1 MKLIFVLYAMHTII
15 PRQPMKDKDEKRV
28 PFELRGHS
36 VKLTDN
42 RCLLILVQI
51 TVVKRHKGNYK

>member
-1 MKLIFVLYAMHTII
+1 
-15 PRQPMKDKDEKRV
+15 MKDKDEKRT
-28 PFELRGHS
+28 PFELSGHS

-51 TVVKRHKGNYK
+51 TIVKRHKGNYKQRLQL

>member
-1 MKLIFVLYAMHTII
+1 
-15 PRQPMKDKDEKRV
+15 MKDKDEKRA

-51 TVVKRHKGNYK
+51 TIVKRHKGNYKQRLQL